1 MLPLTFGCAGPPDQ
15 LAAKEH
21 LLSSAFKRVDKF
33 KDADQAKIS
42 SQCAYVYERYSV
54 PWTNLPKRKSMWN
67 QKRIHE
73 HLTPRI
79 VTKHLDT
86 LPSHKYFKFHRL
98 GASTRHSKAKAAYLR
113 AAQRECGPE
122 IHRHAAWFQLF
133 FSPGGIMT
141 TYHSCFFH
149 SCYMNHWNTL
159 QTCRS
164 KLQFLFSS
172 GCFRW
177 NFYREGSVGGLRM
190 ALSLS
195 LLLAVMLFWSYS
207 KIRN

>member
-1 MLPLTFGCAGPPDQ
+1 MLIRLRFLRNVPTFMKGILFLGQTCR
-15 LAAKEH
+15 KE
-21 LLSSAFKRVDKF
+21 SRCETKK
-33 KDADQAKIS
+33 
-42 SQCAYVYERYSV
+42 E
-54 PWTNLPKRKSMWN
+54 SMN
-67 QKRIHE
+67 
-73 HLTPRI
+73 TSPPRI

-149 SCYMNHWNTL
+149 SCYMNHWNSCQVAFDGTSIGKAPL
-159 QTCRS
+159 
-164 KLQFLFSS
+164 
-172 GCFRW
+172 
-177 NFYREGSVGGLRM
+177 EGYAWHCHS
-190 ALSLS
+190 A
-195 LLLAVMLFWSYS
+195 YY
-207 KIRN
+207 

>member
-1 MLPLTFGCAGPPDQ
+1 MKGILFLGQTCR
-15 LAAKEH
+15 KE
-21 LLSSAFKRVDKF
+21 SRCETKK
-33 KDADQAKIS
+33 
-42 SQCAYVYERYSV
+42 E
-54 PWTNLPKRKSMWN
+54 SMN
-67 QKRIHE
+67 
-73 HLTPRI
+73 TSPPRI

-141 TYHSCFFH
+141 TYHSSFFH